1 MRRTAVLGLGNV
13 LLGDDALGPWVIRA
27 LEAWF
32 EMPEGVQLLDL
43 GTPGLDL
50 TPHLAGFDRVI
61 IVDTVRSEGAPG
73 EIRVYDREA
82 ILRHPPQAR
91 VSPHDPGLKEAL
103 LTLELSGD
111 SPGAVTLV
119 GVIPHGTETGTGLSE
134 PVRNAVPETCRR
146 VVEELSRWG
155 VDAEPYETPRTP
167 RIWWEEGG
175 GPES

>member
-27 LEAWF
+27 LEAWY
-32 EMPEGVQLLDL
+32 EIPEGVSLLDV

-50 TPHLAGFDRVI
+50 TPHLSGLDRVI

-103 LTLELSGD
+103 LTLELSD
-111 SPGAVTLV
+111 ASPAWVTLV
-119 GVIPHGTETGTGLSE
+119 GVIPQGTDTGTGLSE
-134 PVRNAVPETCRR
+134 PVRNAVPDACRR

-155 VDAEPYETPRTP
+155 LDAEPFETPRTP
-167 RIWWEEGG
+167 EIWWEEGG
-175 GPES
+175 GSER